1 MRERLLIRLA
11 SRPEGYRYTLG
22 RVLAVYGAL
31 MVALFFAVLDQTI
44 VVTALPRIVADVG
57 GLTSYS
63 WIVTAY
69 MLALTVTVPVYGKLV
84 DVHGPRRPFLGAI
97 ALFLAG
103 SALCGLAQT
112 MPQLVAFRA
121 LQGVG
126 AGGIFP
132 IALSTVGGLVP
143 PRDRGRYQG
152 LIGATFAAAAIAGPP
167 LGGVIVDNASWRWI
181 FFVNLP
187 LGAVSLV
194 AIALTLPPEARRH
207 ERWVDWAGAALLGA
221 GTAALLLALVWGGHD
236 YAWGSAE
243 VVSAFAGA
251 VVLLA
256 MFARVEQRV
265 REPILPFGILRGR
278 TAAIGTLALWLIGMT
293 MLGTVV
299 YVPLFVQG
307 ALGKSATSAG
317 VIVVPFML
325 SAVVASILSGQLV
338 SRTGRY
344 KAVAVAGL
352 AVLVAGLLLVWRM
365 DEATGG
371 GEVAR
376 NAVVAGV
383 GLGLAMQVLV
393 VAVQNAVPRAI
404 MGSASALVH
413 FSRTIGGTLGVT
425 LMGVIVARDLPR
437 GMRVHGPL
445 PDTLPPG
452 FKHALAVALQP
463 AFLFAACVCAAAL
476 LLVAVGLREE
486 RLRRSLEEEPG
497 TAAVRSGL

>member
-1 MRERLLIRLA
+1 VRQRLLTHLA
-11 SRPEGYRYTLG
+11 TRPDGYRYTLG
-22 RVLAVYGAL
+22 RVLAVYAAL
-31 MVALFFAVLDQTI
+31 MVTLFCAALDQTI
-44 VVTALPRIVADVG
+44 VVTALPRIVEDVG

-84 DVHGPRRPFLGAI
+84 DVHGTRRPFLGAI
-97 ALFLAG
+97 ALFLLG

-112 MPQLVAFRA
+112 ITQLVAFRA
-121 LQGVG
+121 LQGIG

-132 IALSTVGGLVP
+132 IALSTVAGLVP

-181 FFVNLP
+181 FYVNLP
-187 LGAVSLV
+187 LGALSLV
-194 AIALTLPPEARRH
+194 AIARSVPRGARLR
-207 ERWVDWAGAALLGA
+207 ERSVDWAGAAVLGA
-221 GTAALLLALVWGGHD
+221 GTASLLLGLVWGGHD

-243 VVSAFAGA
+243 VVGALAGA
-251 VVLLA
+251 ALLLA
-256 MFARVEQRV
+256 AFVLVERRARET
-265 REPILPFGILRGR
+265 ILPFEILRGR
-278 TAAIGTLALWLIGMT
+278 TVAIGTLALWLIGMT

-307 ALGKSATSAG
+307 VLGKSATSAG
-317 VIVVPFML
+317 AIVVPFML
-325 SAVVASILSGQLV
+325 SAVVASVLSGQFV

-344 KAVAVAGL
+344 KAVAVGGL
-352 AVLVAGLLLVWRM
+352 GVLVAGLLLVWRM

-376 NAVVAGV
+376 NAVVAGI

-393 VAVQNAVPRAI
+393 VAVQNAVPLAT
-404 MGSASALVH
+404 MGSATALVH
-413 FSRTIGGTLGVT
+413 FSRSIGGTLGVT

-437 GMRVHGPL
+437 GARVHGPL
-445 PDTLPPG
+445 PDTVPTPIQA
-452 FKHALAVALQP
+452 ALAEALQP

-476 LLVAVGLREE
+476 VLVVVGLREE
-486 RLRRSLEEEPG
+486 RLRQSLEEEPG
-497 TAAVRSGL
+497 TAGVRSA